1 MATVLIL
8 LYVLIAL
15 VAGAAL
21 LSLLLGT
28 VRKRVA
34 SGQPIRVSRKMMGEL
49 VRWASLIILI
59 AVAFSGI
66 AYLLVVFG
74 WRL

>member
-21 LSLLLGT
+21 LILFLGT
-28 VRKRVA
+28 MRKRIA

-49 VRWASLIILI
+49 IRWALLIIVI
-59 AVAFSGI
+59 AFTFLGI
-66 AYLLVVFG
+66 AYLLIELG
-74 WRL
+74 WWL

>member
-21 LSLLLGT
+21 LSLFLGT
-28 VRKRVA
+28 MRKRIA
-34 SGQPIRVSRKMMGEL
+34 SGQPIRVSREMMGEL
-49 VRWASLIILI
+49 VRWALLIIVI
-59 AVAFSGI
+59 AFTFLGI
-66 AYLLVVFG
+66 AYLLIELG
-74 WRL
+74 WWL

>member
-21 LSLLLGT
+21 LSLFLGT
-28 VRKRVA
+28 MRKRIA
-34 SGQPIRVSRKMMGEL
+34 SGQPIRVSREMIGEL
-49 VRWASLIILI
+49 ARWALLIIVI
-59 AVAFSGI
+59 AFTFLGI
-66 AYLLVVFG
+66 AYLLIELG
-74 WRL
+74 WWL